1 MVSYASTRCA
11 VLAVLAIVLAVT
23 IPRRGLAQVETVPAD
38 IQAQFL
44 SKLAGYDRNFAA
56 RAGATAR
63 VVILEARG
71 SVKSQLSAAEMK
83 TALGHLDRIGG
94 LPHEETIVPYEG
106 AEKLAAHCRSAQI
119 AAVYVTPGFDDEI
132 DHLRT
137 ALADV
142 NVMTVAAVPDYVPAG
157 MAIGFGLQ
165 SGKPKLLI
173 NLEQARRQH
182 VDFPAEVLVLMK
194 VYR

>member
-1 MVSYASTRCA
+1 M
-11 VLAVLAIVLAVT
+11 
-23 IPRRGLAQVETVPAD
+23 PAD

-56 RAGATAR
+56 RAGATAWCSSSR
-63 VVILEARG
+63 RAAALKGR
-71 SVKSQLSAAEMK
+71 LSAAEMK

-94 LPHEETIVPYEG
+94 FRTRRRVVPYEG
-106 AEKLAAHCRSAQI
+106 AENVAAHCRSAQI

-142 NVMTVAAVPDYVPAG
+142 NVMTVAAARPGLRAGGDGADRIRPAVRQ
-157 MAIGFGLQ
+157 AEAPHQ
-165 SGKPKLLI
+165 PRSGKATASSTSLPK
-173 NLEQARRQH
+173 
-182 VDFPAEVLVLMK
+182 VLVLMK